1 MTHFRNGQGK
11 QWSHITSRRGLWDKH
26 RGSQGDVLGADRGQ
40 EDMSQHHQRDMA
52 IPPDPASDFVL
63 IQSHILGGFKVFLNM
78 KSCADVL
85 HHLAERGSRW
95 GKDEGV
101 VLLSRIAEAATNEQP
116 VAFI

>member
-40 EDMSQHHQRDMA
+40 EGMRQHHQRDMA

-78 KSCADVL
+78 PAGADGL
-85 HHLAERGSRW
+85 HHLAERGSSW
-95 GKDEGV
+95 SK
-101 VLLSRIAEAATNEQP
+101 AEV
-116 VAFI
+116 VAFLW

>member
-40 EDMSQHHQRDMA
+40 EGMRQHHQRDMA

-78 KSCADVL
+78 TAA
-85 HHLAERGSRW
+85 AERLHPLADPASRW
-95 GKDEGV
+95 PNNEV
-101 VLLSRIAEAATNEQP
+101 V
-116 VAFI
+116 